1 MSANEIRQIAFSVLL
16 YRFPQKL
23 SAREIAD
30 AICLDY
36 CFEVSRQQVH
46 SALRVFARSNKHFAI
61 FPSFF
66 PYRIKYSVYPF
77 EGPYIE

>member
-1 MSANEIRQIAFSVLL
+1 MSANEIRQLAFSVLL

-30 AICLDY
+30 TICLDY
-36 CFEVSRQQVH
+36 GIEVSRRQVH
-46 SALRVFARSNKHFAI
+46 SALRDFARSNKHFAI

-66 PYRIKYSVYPF
+66 PYRLSYSVYPF
-77 EGPYIE
+77 EGPFVE